1 MKKDNWFPKENDAED
16 YSSSLHQRTEELYQ
30 VPAAE
35 PDENGIIELAGLVL
49 RDIVVLPR
57 MVSPIFIVPGS
68 NLLAIQEAQFN
79 YETMVAL
86 VLRDP
91 EVEEPAPGDF
101 LPVGVE
107 IAVGRLLTIPDGNNS
122 ALIQG
127 RRRLEV
133 IDYVQEEPFFRVRA
147 RIIEENEETGRK
159 TEALMRTTRDL
170 FERCVQLDRSLPEE
184 AHLFSLNIH
193 EPGWLADMV
202 ATAIS
207 LPLPERQALL
217 MLLDPM
223 ERLKRVNWLLAQELD
238 VLQLEDEIQNRVQ
251 SEVDRS
257 QREFYL
263 REQMKAIQT
272 ELGEGDIFTRE
283 ISDLHDKITGMDLPE
298 EVKTVALKEI
308 ERLSQMPSMAP
319 EVGIIRTYLDWILE
333 LPWANETEDN
343 LDVIHAADVLE
354 QYHYGLGKAKDRIL
368 EYIAVRSLKP
378 RKMRQPILCFV
389 GAPGTGK
396 TSLGRSIAEAL
407 GRKFVR
413 VSLGGVRDEAEIRG
427 HRRTYIG
434 ALPGRILQ
442 TMRRAGSINP
452 LFMLD
457 EIDKLGADFRG
468 DPSAALLEVLD
479 PEQNYAFSDHYLE
492 LAFDLSRV
500 MFITTANNLGTI
512 PPALMDRMEIIEF
525 PGYIEEEKL
534 EIANRFLIPRQLEE
548 SGLEEKEID
557 FQEQSIRKII
567 REYTYEAGVRNL
579 EREIGRMSRK
589 IARLKSEKKHF
600 PTRLNQSHVEK
611 FLGPPQF
618 FMTEAEGEDEVGVAT
633 AIAWTENGGEIMPV
647 EVLIMEGKGNTQIT
661 GQIGD
666 VMQESAQAALSYLK
680 SRSRDLDLDPEIYER
695 LDVHIHIPE
704 GAIPKDGPS
713 AGITIATALISAFTE
728 RGVSKDVCMTGE
740 ITLRGKILPI
750 GGVREKV
757 LAAHRAGLKTVLL
770 PEKNMK
776 DLVDIPRKVLQD
788 LQIKPV
794 THMDQVLEL
803 ALSPKENK
811 PKTSRR
817 SPVKVA
823 KEKAPSLKRA
833 HKASWKKKISLGDT
847 VAQAN
852 FFPTVRILD
861 RDCVYWIYLFVGSF
875 LVFRNGFHWL
885 IFSIWM
891 VRTPFL
897 TCESIFS
904 NSVSKVE
911 RAERI

>member
-1 MKKDNWFPKENDAED
+1 MKKDNWLPKDSDFEEF
-16 YSSSLHQRTEELYQ
+16 SSSLHQRTEELYQ
-30 VPAAE
+30 VPDAE
-35 PDENGIIELAGLVL
+35 PDENGLIECAALIM
-49 RDIVVLPR
+49 RDMVIYPR

-68 NLLAIQEAQFN
+68 NLQAIEEAQFN
-79 YETMVAL
+79 FETMIAL
-86 VLRDP
+86 VMKDA
-91 EVEEPAPGDF
+91 EVEDPQPEDF
-101 LPVGVE
+101 LPIGVE
-107 IAVGRLLTIPDGNNS
+107 IAVGRLLNIPDGNNS

-127 RRRLEV
+127 RRRVEIV
-133 IDYVQEEPFFRVRA
+133 EFVQTEPYYRVRA
-147 RIIEENEETGRK
+147 RPIVEPSKIGRQ

-207 LPLPERQALL
+207 LPHSERQALL
-217 MLLDPM
+217 LLVDPV

-272 ELGEGDIFTRE
+272 ELGEGDIFSRE
-283 ISDLHDKITGMDLPE
+283 VTELREKILATPMPD
-298 EVKTVALKEI
+298 EVRAVALKEVD
-308 ERLSQMPSMAP
+308 RLSQMPSMAP

-333 LPWANETEDN
+333 LPWVQETEDN
-343 LDVIHAADVLE
+343 LDVANAAKVLE
-354 QYHYGLGKAKDRIL
+354 KYHYGLGKAKDRIL

-378 RKMRQPILCFV
+378 KRLRQPILCFV

-434 ALPGRILQ
+434 AMPGRILQ
-442 TMRRAGSINP
+442 TMRRAGTINP

-457 EIDKLGADFRG
+457 EIDKLGSDFRG

-479 PEQNYAFSDHYLE
+479 PEQNHAFSDHYLE
-492 LAFDLSRV
+492 LPYDLSKV
-500 MFITTANNLGTI
+500 MFITTANTLATI

-534 EIANRFLIPRQLEE
+534 EIAYRFLIPRQLEE
-548 SGLEEKEID
+548 SGLEGEDIK
-557 FQEQSIRKII
+557 FQEKTLRKII

-579 EREIGRMSRK
+579 EREIGRMCRK
-589 IARLKSEKKHF
+589 LARLKSEGKPYPH
-600 PTRLNQSHVEK
+600 RLQPELVEK

-618 FMTEAEGEDEVGVAT
+618 FMTEAEKKDEVGVAT

-647 EVLIMEGKGNTQIT
+647 EVAVLEGKGNLQIT
-661 GQIGD
+661 GQVGE

-680 SRSRDLDLDPEIYER
+680 SRARELEIDPEVFER
-695 LDVHIHIPE
+695 LDIHIHIPE

-728 RGVSKDVCMTGE
+728 RGVSKDVGMTGE
-740 ITLRGKILPI
+740 ITLRGRVLPV

-757 LAAHRAGLKTVLL
+757 LAAHRAGLKIVIL
-770 PEKNMK
+770 PERNMK
-776 DLVDIPRKVLQD
+776 DLIDLPKKVRQD

-794 THMDQVLEL
+794 THMDQVLEI
-803 ALSPKENK
+803 ALGPKPHKETARAK
-811 PKTSRR
+811 RHSVKKTEKSEE
-817 SPVKVA
+817 SEI
-823 KEKAPSLKRA
+823 KETTEA
-833 HKASWKKKISLGDT
+833 
-847 VAQAN
+847 
-852 FFPTVRILD
+852 
-861 RDCVYWIYLFVGSF
+861 
-875 LVFRNGFHWL
+875 
-885 IFSIWM
+885 
-891 VRTPFL
+891 
-897 TCESIFS
+897 
-904 NSVSKVE
+904 
-911 RAERI
+911 